1 LLGTKVG
8 LMVGLV
14 TAIPWICALVAAYL
28 IPGYSDRTG
37 ERRRTASLTLLMA
50 AAGIACSVTFSSP
63 FLGIVALCFAASGF
77 IAVQP
82 VFWTFPSSYL
92 AGSAAAAGIALINS
106 FGALGGFIAPVLKNW
121 AEGAFHSP
129 AAGLYLLSATTV
141 IAALLIL
148 GVRAPGH
155 KASNKPATV

>member
-1 LLGTKVG
+1 
-8 LMVGLV
+8 MVGLV
-14 TAIPWICALVAAYL
+14 TAIPWICAIVAAYL

-37 ERRRTASLTLLMA
+37 ERRRTACLTLLMS
-50 AAGIACSVTFSSP
+50 AAGIACSVTFASP

-129 AAGLYLLSATTV
+129 AAGLYVLAGTTV
-141 IAALLIL
+141 IAALLVL
-148 GVRAPGH
+148 GIRSPVH
-155 KASNKPATV
+155 KPSNTPATV

>member
-1 LLGTKVG
+1 
-8 LMVGLV
+8 
-14 TAIPWICALVAAYL
+14 
-28 IPGYSDRTG
+28 
-37 ERRRTASLTLLMA
+37 MA
-50 AAGIACSVTFSSP
+50 AAGIACSVTFANP
-63 FLGIVALCFAASGF
+63 LLGMLALCFAASGF

-106 FGALGGFIAPVLKNW
+106 FGALGGFIAPVIKHW

-141 IAALLIL
+141 LAALLVL
-148 GVRAPGH
+148 GIRSPGRT
-155 KASNKPATV
+155 ASNTPATV